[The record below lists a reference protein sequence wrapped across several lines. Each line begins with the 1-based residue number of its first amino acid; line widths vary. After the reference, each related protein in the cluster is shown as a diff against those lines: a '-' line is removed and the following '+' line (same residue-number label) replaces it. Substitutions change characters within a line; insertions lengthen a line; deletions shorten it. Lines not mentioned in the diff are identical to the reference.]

1 MKCCPVRKHNFVEKV
16 HKKMPKCKI
25 NFSFL
30 TIKSSRVIL
39 GLFQLCPQMHIP
51 QQKNL
56 RPQFVE
62 QYLRKRYNETPQVP
76 KMIQHGRILYLL
88 ISLILYLFSLYVRV
102 CLVFVIRIS
111 YFCTK
116 STSYDYRTIWHL
128 GQFDTSDNLTPSC
141 IIGQFDTNKW
151 RGTVWHHGQFYTK
164 KVVDSSRLIF
174 YF

>member
-1 MKCCPVRKHNFVEKV
+1 MTNQQIYVKNEAKIRSFEGQVGSPPEKLFGNSVKTEEHPEKFIPCLRVKCCPVRKHNFVEKV

-116 STSYDYRTIWHL
+116 STSYDYRTI
-128 GQFDTSDNLTPSC
+128 
-141 IIGQFDTNKW
+141 
-151 RGTVWHHGQFYTK
+151 
-164 KVVDSSRLIF
+164 
-174 YF
+174 